1 MHLALKELFSEGEK
15 ENVLVKGWLR
25 SVRKKKKFSFLMLN
39 DGSTQDVLQVV
50 MDLGIPGYDE
60 VSQSL
65 TGASVEILGNVV
77 SSQGRGQS
85 VELVAKEVKLLGKCD
100 ENYPLQKKA
109 TSLEF
114 IRENSHLRARTN
126 LFGAI
131 FRVRN
136 ELSMATH
143 RFFQDNG
150 FYYANT
156 PIITGIDAEGAGE
169 MFNVSVFTPD
179 KFPKNDKGEPDFS
192 KDYFGTSTNLTV
204 SGQLN
209 AECLAMGL
217 GKVYT
222 FGPTFRSEK
231 SFTARHLSE
240 FWMIEPEAAFYDL
253 DDVAKLGGEY
263 IKFLV
268 DSALKN
274 CRRELEFLSKR
285 EEVDD
290 GLIEKLEIVSKKDFI
305 KITYTDAI
313 DILSQSGQKFE
324 FATDWGNELQ
334 TEHEKYLTE
343 VHFKSPVIVTDYPK
357 DCKAFY
363 MKQNPDGKTVRAMD
377 ILVPGVGEIVGGSQ
391 REENLELLEQRMDE
405 LSMDKESLS
414 WYLDLRRYGSVVHSG
429 FGLGFERAVMYV
441 TGMKN
446 IRDVI
451 PFPRSAGSAEF

>member
-1 MHLALKELFSEGEK
+1 MHLSLKEIFSEGEK

-77 SSQGRGQS
+77 SSQGKGQS
-85 VELVAKEVKLLGKCD
+85 VELVAKEVKLLGQCD
-100 ENYPLQKKA
+100 DSYPLQKKA

-131 FRVRN
+131 FRIRN

-143 RFFQDNG
+143 RFFQDHG

-156 PIITGIDAEGAGE
+156 PIITGTDAEGAGE
-169 MFNVSVFTPD
+169 MFNVSVFSPD
-179 KFPKNDKGEPDFS
+179 NFPETDKGEPDYS

-253 DDVAKLGGEY
+253 DDMAKLGGEY

-274 CRRELEFLSKR
+274 CRKELEFLSKR
-285 EEVDD
+285 DEVDD
-290 GLIEKLEIVSKKDFI
+290 G
-305 KITYTDAI
+305 
-313 DILSQSGQKFE
+313 
-324 FATDWGNELQ
+324 
-334 TEHEKYLTE
+334 
-343 VHFKSPVIVTDYPK
+343 
-357 DCKAFY
+357 
-363 MKQNPDGKTVRAMD
+363 
-377 ILVPGVGEIVGGSQ
+377 
-391 REENLELLEQRMDE
+391 
-405 LSMDKESLS
+405 SL
-414 WYLDLRRYGSVVHSG
+414 
-429 FGLGFERAVMYV
+429 
-441 TGMKN
+441 KN
-446 IRDVI
+446 
-451 PFPRSAGSAEF
+451 